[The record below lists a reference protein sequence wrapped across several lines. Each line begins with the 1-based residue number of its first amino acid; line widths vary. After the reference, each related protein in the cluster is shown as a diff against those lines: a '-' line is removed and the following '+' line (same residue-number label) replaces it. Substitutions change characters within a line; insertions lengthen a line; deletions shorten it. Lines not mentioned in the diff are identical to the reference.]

1 MKDHEMNPSPDT
13 GYNIPPP
20 PDQRVGDPASF
31 AGIVI
36 EGVSKSFGSK
46 QVLSDADLLIHKGE
60 TLVIIGRSGEGK
72 SVLLKHIVRLLEPDA
87 GRIWIEG
94 APVTEL
100 PKGQLMDL
108 RKKFGFLFQGAALF
122 DSMTVCENVSLML
135 KEHSG
140 WPSERILARACECLA
155 MVGLENTETKL
166 PSELSGGMK
175 KRAGLARAIVME
187 PEYIL
192 YDEPTTGLDPITG
205 DAINDLIVKLQKSL
219 GVTSVVVTHDMA
231 SAFKI
236 ADRIAMLSRGRIVY
250 TGTVD
255 EVKNTDHPM
264 VRQFIEGNAH
274 GPLGAF

>member
-1 MKDHEMNPSPDT
+1 MNDVRNT
-13 GYNIPPP
+13 KYEIPAA
-20 PDQRVGDPASF
+20 PDQRVADPSSYR
-31 AGIVI
+31 GIVI
-36 EGVSKSFGSK
+36 EGVSKRFGSK
-46 QVLSDADLLIHKGE
+46 QVLEDCDLLISKGE

-72 SVLLKHIVRLLEPDA
+72 SVLLKNIVRLLEPDA
-87 GRIWIEG
+87 GKIWIEG
-94 APVTEL
+94 DSVTGL
-100 PKGQLMDL
+100 RRNDLMEL

-122 DSMTVCENVSLML
+122 DSMTICENVGLML
-135 KEHSG
+135 QEHTN
-140 WPSERILARACECLA
+140 WSEEQVRARACECLA
-155 MVGLENTETKL
+155 MVGLEGAETKL

-205 DAINDLIVKLQKSL
+205 DAINDLIIKLQKTL
-219 GVTSVVVTHDMA
+219 GVTSIVVTHDMP

-255 EVKNTDHPM
+255 EVRTTGHPM
-264 VRQFIEGNAH
+264 VRQFIEGNAE